1 MGCTSSIIKEID
13 EKDNKVSK
21 NKIINNKD
29 KNNNQSPEDN
39 QINNENENNIQ
50 EQNNNEEQNNNIQ
63 ELNQNNEE
71 INDNDNNNNENQSV
85 SSNNAHYKDYI
96 TNAIIIWIDGNIDN
110 NEFTN
115 YKNELRKIGP
125 FRVRSCKTVDDAIIK
140 LQYLI
145 DEKTYIIVNPNLYFE
160 FVNVF
165 KRNINDIDVIPKIIL
180 FMSKKD
186 KIIKNNSR
194 IKEQMNHPFYAL
206 GGNTND
212 FEEIKN
218 FLLIQK
224 KKKPLKRDD
233 EGQLSFEF
241 INCIEKLA
249 LPLFYKSLIEV
260 TRYDKAM
267 EFTKY
272 IYDNYSEKC
281 KEIKNLLCFILYMDE
296 IPIELLAKYYAK
308 VYTSNADNPNDSSFY
323 SDLNKDLREKKIDK
337 YLTFIKVLYEG
348 VRLKSLPLSS
358 DKQLFRGTKISK
370 KEIDL
375 IKDYLG
381 KKIYNLPGAIV
392 FSRSFLSFSKK
403 KEIAKGFYD
412 QENTDNNLVKT
423 ILILEKD
430 DNVNYSLSTHADLES
445 LSFYEQEKE
454 VLFFPF
460 STFEIKGINDKK
472 TDKKET
478 YYEIKLLYLGKYLK
492 DIKENVTE
500 SNNSIPKTKFEE
512 EIVEFGLIEKKK
524 VKKELKELV
533 QHYEEYKKE
542 IDDIPDNNK
551 NNKNDILKDNS
562 ILSEIIIN
570 EGIINQDIRIVNSYQ
585 ESERSKF
592 GFIHENERYNN
603 EKEIKENCEIRINGE
618 KIDFSYYYRFPHP
631 GNYKIQYIFK
641 KNMKKLN
648 HLFYDCK
655 YLINIDLSKLIELNI
670 SEINFIFYGC
680 ENLMNINLTNFNT
693 RNVFDMRY
701 MFYGCNSLTDL
712 NLSDL
717 NTKHVYNMSH
727 MLEDCYSLYNINLSN
742 ISTENITDMSFMFS
756 GCSSLEKIDL
766 SNFKTEK
773 VVDMSYLFCG
783 CKCLKDINFI
793 DFTEFK
799 TENVNNM
806 ENMFSGCSSIDNL
819 NLNNFNTQ
827 YVTNM
832 RYMFNGCYSL
842 ETINL
847 TSFKTENVIDM
858 AYMFKGC
865 NKLKKLDLSNFN
877 TENVTNM
884 KCMFD
889 QCSSLIEI
897 DLSSFKTQNVTSM
910 GYMFYE
916 CNSLKSLNLSK
927 FITENVQ
934 DISYMFGECS
944 KLESLNLFNF
954 DISNAI
960 EIREIFS
967 QCKSLREKK
976 GLISKDENLLNIFKG
991 EKLKYN

>member
-1 MGCTSSIIKEID
+1 MRE
-13 EKDNKVSK
+13 
-21 NKIINNKD
+21 
-29 KNNNQSPEDN
+29 
-39 QINNENENNIQ
+39 
-50 EQNNNEEQNNNIQ
+50 
-63 ELNQNNEE
+63 
-71 INDNDNNNNENQSV
+71 
-85 SSNNAHYKDYI
+85 
-96 TNAIIIWIDGNIDN
+96 
-110 NEFTN
+110 
-115 YKNELRKIGP
+115 IGP
-125 FRVRSCKTVDDAIIK
+125 FRIHSCKTVDDAIIK

-145 DEKTYIIVNPNLYFE
+145 NEKTYIIVNPKLYFE
-160 FVNVF
+160 FVNEF
-165 KRNINDIDVIPKIIL
+165 KRNINDIDVIPKIIV

-186 KIIKNNSR
+186 KIIKNSSR
-194 IKEQMNHPFYAL
+194 INEQMNHPFYTL
-206 GGNTND
+206 GGNTKD
-212 FEEIKN
+212 FEDVKN

-233 EGQLSFEF
+233 EGQLTFEF
-241 INCIEKLA
+241 IDCIEKLA
-249 LPLFYKSLIEV
+249 LPLFYKSLIDV

-281 KEIKNLLCFILYMDE
+281 KQIKDLLCFILYMDE
-296 IPIELLAKYYAK
+296 IPIELLSKYYAK
-308 VYTSNADNPNDSSFY
+308 MYTANADGENNPSFY
-323 SDLNKDLREKKIDK
+323 SDLNKNLREKKIDK
-337 YLTFIKVLYEG
+337 YLTFIKILYEG
-348 VRLKSLPLSS
+348 VKLKSLHLSS

-370 KEIDL
+370 KEIEI
-375 IKDYLG
+375 IKNYLK

-403 KEIAKGFYD
+403 KEIAKDFYD
-412 QENTDNNLVKT
+412 EKNTDNNLVKA

-430 DNVNYSLSTHADLES
+430 DNINYSLSTHADIES
-445 LSFYEQEKE
+445 LSFYEEERE

-460 STFEIKGINDKK
+460 STFEIKGIYDKK
-472 TDKKET
+472 TDKNEI

-492 DIKENVTE
+492 DIKENLAE
-500 SNNSIPKTKFEE
+500 SNKTIPETNFEKQ
-512 EIVEFGLIEKKK
+512 IVEYGLIEKRK

-551 NNKNDILKDNS
+551 NDDMLKDNS

-570 EGIINQDIRIVNSYQ
+570 EGILNQDIRIVNTYQ

-631 GNYKIQYIFK
+631 GNYNIQYIFK
-641 KNMKKLN
+641 KNMKKIN

-670 SEINFIFYGC
+670 SEINYIFYGC

-712 NLSDL
+712 NLSEL
-717 NTKHVYNMSH
+717 NTKNVYNMSN
-727 MLEDCYSLYNINLSN
+727 MLADCYSLININLSN
-742 ISTENITDMSFMFS
+742 ISTDNVTDMSYMFS

-766 SNFKTEK
+766 SNFNTEK
-773 VVDMSYLFCG
+773 AVDMSYLFCG
-783 CKCLKDINFI
+783 CSSLKEI
-793 DFTEFK
+793 DFTNFK
-799 TENVNNM
+799 TGNVNNM

-819 NLNNFNTQ
+819 NLSYFNTQ

-832 RYMFNGCYSL
+832 RYMFNGCYNL

-897 DLSSFKTQNVTSM
+897 NLSSFKTQNVTSM

-916 CNSLKSLNLSK
+916 CNSLKSLNLSN
-927 FITENVQ
+927 FITENLQ
-934 DISYMFGECS
+934 DISYMFGGCS
-944 KLESLNLFNF
+944 NLENLNLFNF

-967 QCKSLREKK
+967 QCKSLREKI